1 MKINIFATADIHG
14 RVVPYNYGTNCPTDN
29 SIANLHSAYKALKD
43 ENSILVDNGDMIKG
57 NFIEKFVYFH
67 RHPAIEIMN
76 FMEYDLWNL
85 GNHEF
90 NYGLDNIY
98 RLMNDFKGTTLLA
111 NSNGNFTPYKIIEKK
126 GIKIAFIGI
135 ETLFVNEFEAQQLGD
150 FKITDPVDVLD
161 SIIDEIR
168 EDVHAIIGL
177 FHLGLSDEN
186 GVVHAGILSIIDSM
200 KHKKYLDAII
210 SGHTHD
216 GFESFKYKDI
226 LIAQPPAYGRGL
238 IKLEL
243 DFSEK
248 KLNRINSK
256 IIKSSDYEPDEDIID
271 IYEPY
276 HKKILEF
283 TNKILGFVDNVEGD
297 YNYDLEDGPLVH
309 LITDVMRFYYPADVV
324 AFQLD
329 SPDTKMKNGFLRRT
343 DIARFYTY
351 SGGEVSLYEITGSDL
366 KEYMN
371 WSSRYYIY
379 EDGELKKNPKRQSFK
394 YKTFDIFGNI
404 KYILDYRKEDRI
416 TCLKRLDGSDI
427 LDEDKLIIGMNEY
440 RMNYLM
446 SDMGPLKYK
455 NFQQISSSQY
465 IQKGFENYG
474 TIRELAEIFFDGLP
488 ENKFV
493 YNGKT
498 NFEIKY

>member
-14 RVVPYNYGTNCPTDN
+14 RIIPYDYGSNCPTDN
-29 SIANLHSAYKALKD
+29 SIANLYSAYNALKD

-57 NFIEKFVYFH
+57 NFIEKFVYYD
-67 RHPAIEIMN
+67 RHPAVEVMN
-76 FMEYDLWNL
+76 YMGYDLWNL

-111 NSNGNFTPYKIIEKK
+111 NSNGNFTPYEIIERE

-135 ETLFVNEFEAQQLGD
+135 ETLLVNEFEAQQLGD
-150 FKITDPVDVLD
+150 FKITDPVEVLD
-161 SIIDEIR
+161 AIIDEIHD
-168 EDVHAIIGL
+168 EVHGIIGL
-177 FHLGLSDEN
+177 FHLGLGDEN
-186 GVVHAGILSIIDSM
+186 GVAHAGILSIIDSM
-200 KHKKYLDAII
+200 KNKKHLDAII

-216 GFESFKYKDI
+216 GFESYYHSGI
-226 LIAQPPAYGRGL
+226 LITQPPAYGRGM

-243 DFSEK
+243 NFEEG
-248 KLNRINSK
+248 KLKALHSK
-256 IIKSSDYEPDEDIID
+256 LIEAHNYEPDKDIVD

-276 HKKILEF
+276 HRKILEF
-283 TNKILGFVDNVEGD
+283 TNKILGFADDVEGE
-297 YNYDLEDGPLVH
+297 YNYDMEDGPLAH
-309 LITDVMRFYYPADVV
+309 LLTDIMLFYYPADVV
-324 AFQLD
+324 AFQID
-329 SPDTKMKNGFLRRT
+329 SPDTHMKNGFLRRS

-351 SGGEVSLYEITGSDL
+351 SGGEVSLYEITGADL

-371 WSSRYYIY
+371 WSGRYYIY
-379 EDGELKKNPKRQSFK
+379 EEGQLKKNPKRQNFK

-404 KYILDYRKEDRI
+404 KYTLDYTKEDRI
-416 TCLKRLDGSDI
+416 TRLKRLDGSDI

-446 SDMGPLKYK
+446 SDMGPLKNK
-455 NFQQISSSQY
+455 NFKQIASSQY
-465 IQKGFENYG
+465 IQKGFENHG
-474 TIRELAEIFFDGLP
+474 TIRKLAEIFLESLP
-488 ENKFV
+488 ENKFT
-493 YNGKT
+493 YDGQI